1 MAIENLTL
9 APYYSGT
16 RNPFNY
22 QKVEQINR
30 DLITNW
36 LTDDEIAQQLNLFN
50 DDSQDTYLRSLEL
63 ATRMT
68 IEDIVGFAVF
78 PTQYRCYYGDP
89 GLTGTAIYLDLPEV
103 ATTFQ
108 GATPAVTINSVD
120 YYTGQNNAVKTQ
132 LLSANYYYDPTG
144 NRVVVTAGMPSP
156 LAQNIANPV
165 EVTYTVNQSFATQYP
180 VIKQAAL
187 MLLTHLYNS
196 RSTVGD
202 SVQMKAEVPYG
213 VSMLLRPYKP
223 LVM

>member
-9 APYYSGT
+9 APFYSGT

-22 QKVEQINR
+22 QKVEQIDR

-50 DDSQDTYLRSLEL
+50 DDSQDTYLRSLDL
-63 ATRMT
+63 ATRMA
-68 IEDIVGFAVF
+68 IEDIVGFSVF

-89 GLTGTAIYLDLPEV
+89 GLTGTAVYLDLPEV

-108 GATPAVTINSVD
+108 GLTPAVTINSVD
-120 YYTGQNNAVKTQ
+120 YYTGQNNAVKTPMA
-132 LLSANYYYDPTG
+132 STDYYYDPTG

-165 EVTYTVNQSFATQYP
+165 EVTYTVNSSFATQYP

-202 SVQMKAEVPYG
+202 SVQMKAEVPFG
-213 VSMLLRPYKP
+213 VTMLLRPYKP

>member
-89 GLTGTAIYLDLPEV
+89 GLTGTAVYLDLPEV

-120 YYTGQNNAVKTQ
+120 YYSGQNNAVKTPMV
-132 LLSANYYYDPTG
+132 STDYYYDPTG

>member
-89 GLTGTAIYLDLPEV
+89 GLTGTAVYLDLPEV

-108 GATPAVTINSVD
+108 GSTPAVTINSVD
-120 YYTGQNNAVKTQ
+120 YYSGQNNAVKTQ
-132 LLSANYYYDPTG
+132 MLSADYYYDPTG

>member
-36 LTDDEIAQQLNLFN
+36 LTEDEIAQQLNLFD

-89 GLTGTAIYLDLPEV
+89 GLTGTAVYLDLPEV

-108 GATPAVTINSVD
+108 GLTPAVTINSVD
-120 YYTGQNNAVKTQ
+120 YYTGQNNAVKTPM
-132 LLSANYYYDPTG
+132 LSTDYYYDPTG

-156 LAQNIANPV
+156 LAQNISNPV
-165 EVTYTVNQSFATQYP
+165 EVTYTVNSSFATQYP

-202 SVQMKAEVPYG
+202 SVQMKAEVPFG
-213 VSMLLRPYKP
+213 VTMLLRPYKP

>member
-9 APYYSGT
+9 APFYSGT

-30 DLITNW
+30 DLVTNW

-120 YYTGQNNAVKTQ
+120 YYTGQNNAVKTPM
-132 LLSANYYYDPTG
+132 LSTDYYYDPTG

-156 LAQNIANPV
+156 LAQNISNPV